1 MKKKYLIAAL
11 LAAILLL
18 SLFACNKTD
27 DPQKTEKITLDLSAY
42 KVVRPEKASARLR
55 TAAIEVRRSL
65 YAFNADAAIEEDWL
79 PTMRHLRYSS
89 APRTV
94 RSPQRRSTPRVRTAR
109 RST

>member
-79 PTMRHLRYSS
+79 PPDTAPDDAAFEILIGATNRPQS
-89 APRTV
+89 AEA
-94 RSPQRRSTPRVRTAR
+94 QRRG
-109 RST
+109 